1 MYVTMTIYC
10 AAAGKTKRN
19 DEKLNAL
26 NIIDKNV
33 GLITKNQTKL
43 K

>member
-1 MYVTMTIYC
+1 MYVTMTMYC
-10 AAAGKTKRN
+10 AAGRTKRN

-33 GLITKNQTKL
+33 GLLTKPKL
-43 K
+43 N